1 MHLVIIGVILLI
13 LLYFQFSFYSSNKK
27 KIGELRTLFD
37 KTENVKLQE
46 FYIPEDAYKTL
57 SETEFQ
63 NKKGTYLEKPYI
75 EGNFE
80 TEEENAEWASMQPKY
95 EEVQLVHSTVPC
107 STVLNSIINSIDIY
121 LLRNRNSAG
130 DFNLMKDVVERN
142 CSKFEEEIEADV
154 PIPLYLGLMGTM
166 LGIIVGIGYIAL
178 LGGGFSAFIANP
190 KESIGD
196 LMSGIALAMI
206 ASFFGILLTTL
217 GTIKNKKAKFDLE
230 QGKNQF
236 YTWLQ
241 TELLPVV
248 SESVAG
254 TLATMQRNLS
264 NFNATFADNV
274 ERMGET
280 MTMAS
285 VSFDQQADL
294 IKSIRDID
302 VKKVATANVQVLRE
316 LELNVEKFKQ
326 FTQYINSVNTCMS
339 KVQEATASIGN
350 LMERTQAVERMAQ
363 YFEAENES
371 IEQRKSAI
379 QTAIVHVDD
388 MLKESFESLTDN
400 VTKTS
405 NALKTTLVDQLA
417 ETDKILL
424 DFKQHLNEPTS
435 EFKSVVEQQ
444 TELLTNVHTE
454 LAKVVGLGDT
464 MEKQVHSISEL
475 CGLMK
480 TAALLKPS
488 ESSSHQKHEEKQD
501 IIVTPVLENKQL
513 IPIYA
518 MMGIVTLSVFLLFLK
533 NYLGLDLV
541 QLF

>member
-13 LLYFQFSFYSSNKK
+13 LLYFQFSFYNSNKK

-57 SETEFQ
+57 SENEFE
-63 NKKGTYLEKPYI
+63 NKKRTYLEKPYI
-75 EGNFE
+75 EGIFE

-95 EEVQLVHSTVPC
+95 EEVQLIHSTIPC

-196 LMSGIALAMI
+196 LMSGIALAMV

-294 IKSIRDID
+294 IKSIKDID
-302 VKKVATANVQVLRE
+302 VKKVATANVQVLKE

-388 MLKESFESLTDN
+388 MLKESFDSLTDN

-454 LAKVVGLGDT
+454 LEKVVGLGDT
-464 MEKQVHSISEL
+464 MEKQVQSISEL
-475 CGLMK
+475 CNLLK
-480 TAALLKPS
+480 NAALLKPS
-488 ESSSHQKHEEKQD
+488 EAISHQKLGEKQD
-501 IIVTPVLENKQL
+501 IVVTPVLENKQL

-518 MMGIVTLSVFLLFLK
+518 MLGIVTLSVFLLFLK